1 MNFVAMDFETANGR
15 GSSACSLA
23 LALVENNQI
32 TDTFY
37 TLINPQQEFHYRNIA
52 IHHIRPADV
61 QQAPTFDQIWPHI
74 KQLFN
79 LNNLIAAHNAHF
91 DIRVLRQTLAMYQ
104 IKAPAYQAID
114 TVRTSRR
121 FYPQMPNHK
130 LNTVAKLLN
139 ISLQHHHHAL
149 DDTIACAEILI
160 KTSEQYGEQSIKKMT
175 KIVS

>member
-37 TLINPQQEFHYRNIA
+37 TLINPLQDFNYRNIA

-61 QQAPTFDQIWPHI
+61 EKAPTFDQIWPHI
-74 KQLFN
+74 QDLFTLDN
-79 LNNLIAAHNAHF
+79 IVAAHNANF
-91 DIRVLRQTLAMYQ
+91 DIRVLRQTLAMFNLQ
-104 IKAPAYQAID
+104 APSYYAID
-114 TVRTSRR
+114 TVRTSRKL
-121 FYPQMPNHK
+121 YPEMPNHK
-130 LNTVAKLLN
+130 LNTVANLLK
-139 ISLQHHHHAL
+139 IPLHHHHHAL

-160 KTSEQYGEQSIKKMT
+160 KTAAQFGEEPIKKMT
-175 KIVS
+175 KIIS